1 MAISLT
7 HSRGG
12 SCATNEWTEEFWNV
26 MSSVLIGERLEHDFR
41 RINQIETLSTRW
53 APTRHKWSYN
63 PYKWPYKWATGV
75 IHLYTPLRGVINLL
89 ITGRGPS
96 CGNALFQYAG
106 KWQTVEDK
114 TPVYAI
120 KHAGFDD
127 RPVVGVGHIVKGN
140 CCWQIQ
146 NSLENLRWLLIKIM
160 DTFEVSKLVTASFR
174 YCLNQPYHILYNV
187 IFFTV
192 FLKIL
197 LKIKSFWALKRCC
210 K

>member
-1 MAISLT
+1 M
-7 HSRGG
+7 HSFIRITLFRSGDFFDTFKRGKLCNKRVNRRVLECHVIG
-12 SCATNEWTEEFWNV
+12 
-26 MSSVLIGERLEHDFR
+26 LIGERLEHDFR
-41 RINQIETLSTRW
+41 RINQIEILSTRW

-63 PYKWPYKWATGV
+63 PYKWPYKWVTGV
-75 IHLYTPLRGVINLL
+75 ITPLRGVIDLL

-96 CGNALFQYAG
+96 CRNALFPYAG

-140 CCWQIQ
+140 GCWQIQ

-174 YCLNQPYHILYNV
+174 YC
-187 IFFTV
+187 
-192 FLKIL
+192 
-197 LKIKSFWALKRCC
+197 
-210 K
+210 